1 MYLRVPGSLMGDTM
15 KIGIPT
21 LGNKGLTE
29 EVSPHFGRAPTFTV
43 YDTDTKL
50 VQVIDNTSEHMGGSG
65 KPPEELARHNVEVM
79 VCSGLGPR
87 AIDMFESYGIR
98 VFVGA
103 SGTVRDTLDLFE
115 GGILQEATDENA
127 CKMHK
132 H

>member
-1 MYLRVPGSLMGDTM
+1 MGDTM

-21 LGNKGLTE
+21 LGNKGLVE
-29 EVSPHFGRAPTFTV
+29 EVSPHFGRAPTFTI
-43 YDTDTKL
+43 YDTDTKS
-50 VQVIDNTSEHMGGSG
+50 VQVVDNTSEHMGGSG
-65 KPPEELARHNVEVM
+65 KPPELVRHDVEIM

-87 AIDMFESYGIR
+87 AVHMFESYGIR

-103 SGTVRDTLDLFE
+103 SGTVQDTLDLFSE
-115 GGILQEATDENA
+115 GILSEATDENA

>member
-1 MYLRVPGSLMGDTM
+1 MILV

-21 LGNKGLTE
+21 LGKKGLAE

-43 YDTDTKL
+43 YDTDTKS
-50 VQVIDNTSEHMGGSG
+50 VQVIDNTSEHLGGSG
-65 KPPEELARHNVEVM
+65 KPPEELARHSVEVM
-79 VCSGLGPR
+79 VCSGLGPK

-103 SGTVRDTLDLFE
+103 SGTVQDTLDLLGE
-115 GGILQEATDENA
+115 GILPEATDENA
-127 CKMHK
+127 CKMHR